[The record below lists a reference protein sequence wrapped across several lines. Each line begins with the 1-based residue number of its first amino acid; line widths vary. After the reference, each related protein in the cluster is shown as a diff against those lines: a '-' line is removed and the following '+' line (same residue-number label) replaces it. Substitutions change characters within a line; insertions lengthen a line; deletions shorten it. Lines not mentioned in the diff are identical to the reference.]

1 MARSKELNLTAQG
14 LWTWIARERKRRG
27 IGRTEFA
34 RRLGIRRETLY
45 KIEEVQQGSANASTL
60 LDALE
65 ELDAL
70 GAIAEI
76 DGMDWQ
82 GAVLMSLSKD
92 EAERYDAIAQDSN
105 LTRGEAI
112 RQLAAE
118 GLVARRRADRPNGK
132 AASGSEPTDR

>member
-1 MARSKELNLTAQG
+1 MAGSKELNLTAQG

-27 IGRTEFA
+27 IGRSEFA
-34 RRLGIRRETLY
+34 RMLGIRRESLY
-45 KIEEVQQGSANASTL
+45 KIEEVRKGASLASTL

-70 GAIAEI
+70 GAVAEI
-76 DGMDWQ
+76 DGMDWH

-92 EAERYDAIAQDSN
+92 EAERYDAIAE
-105 LTRGEAI
+105 TRGITRAEAI

-118 GLVARRRADRPNGK
+118 GLVARDRTKPN
-132 AASGSEPTDR
+132 SGGQRQRT

>member
-1 MARSKELNLTAQG
+1 MAGSKERNLTAQG

-27 IGRTEFA
+27 IGRSEFA
-34 RRLGIRRETLY
+34 RMLGIRRESLY
-45 KIEEVQQGSANASTL
+45 KIEEVRKGASLASTL

-70 GAIAEI
+70 GAVAEI
-76 DGMDWQ
+76 DGMDWH

-92 EAERYDAIAQDSN
+92 EAERYDAIAETRGI
-105 LTRGEAI
+105 TRGEAI

-118 GLVARRRADRPNGK
+118 GLVARDRTKPN
-132 AASGSEPTDR
+132 SGGQRQRT

>member
-1 MARSKELNLTAQG
+1 MAGSKERNLTAQG

-27 IGRTEFA
+27 IGRSEFA
-34 RRLGIRRETLY
+34 RMLGIRRESLY
-45 KIEEVQQGSANASTL
+45 KIEEVRKGASLASTL

-70 GAIAEI
+70 GAVAEI
-76 DGMDWQ
+76 DGMDWH

-92 EAERYDAIAQDSN
+92 EAERYDAIAETGGI
-105 LTRGEAI
+105 TRGEAI

-118 GLVARRRADRPNGK
+118 GLVARDRTKPN
-132 AASGSEPTDR
+132 SGGQRQRT

>member
-1 MARSKELNLTAQG
+1 MAGSKERNLTAQG

-27 IGRTEFA
+27 IGRSEFA
-34 RRLGIRRETLY
+34 RMLGIRRESLY
-45 KIEEVQQGSANASTL
+45 KIEEVRKGASLASTL

-70 GAIAEI
+70 GAVAEI
-76 DGMDWQ
+76 DGMDWH

-92 EAERYDAIAQDSN
+92 EKERYDAIAETSGI
-105 LTRGEAI
+105 TRAEAI

-118 GLVARRRADRPNGK
+118 GLVARDRTKPN
-132 AASGSEPTDR
+132 SGGQRQRT

>member
-1 MARSKELNLTAQG
+1 MARSKERNLTAQG

-27 IGRTEFA
+27 ISRAEFA

-45 KIEEVQQGSANASTL
+45 KIEEIQKGASTASTL

-65 ELDAL
+65 HLGVL
-70 GAIAEI
+70 GAVAEI

-92 EAERYDAIAQDSN
+92 EAERYDAIAETSGI
-105 LTRGEAI
+105 TRGQAI

-118 GLVARRRADRPNGK
+118 GLVARHRPK
-132 AASGSEPTDR
+132 HRSGDGPTDR

>member
-1 MARSKELNLTAQG
+1 MAGSKELNLTAQG

-27 IGRTEFA
+27 IGRSEFA
-34 RRLGIRRETLY
+34 RMLGIRRESLY
-45 KIEEVQQGSANASTL
+45 KIEEVRKGASLASTL

-70 GAIAEI
+70 GAVAEI
-76 DGMDWQ
+76 DGMDWH

-92 EAERYDAIAQDSN
+92 EKERYDAIAETSGI
-105 LTRGEAI
+105 TRAEAI

-118 GLVARRRADRPNGK
+118 GLVARDRTKPN
-132 AASGSEPTDR
+132 SGGQRQRT

>member
-1 MARSKELNLTAQG
+1 MAGSKERNLTAQG

-27 IGRTEFA
+27 IGRSEFA
-34 RRLGIRRETLY
+34 RMLGIRRESLY
-45 KIEEVQQGSANASTL
+45 KIEEVRKGASLASTL

-70 GAIAEI
+70 GAVAEI
-76 DGMDWQ
+76 DGMDWH

-92 EAERYDAIAQDSN
+92 EAERYDAIAETRGI
-105 LTRGEAI
+105 TRGEAI

-118 GLVARRRADRPNGK
+118 GLLARGRTKPN
-132 AASGSEPTDR
+132 SGGQRQRT

>member
-1 MARSKELNLTAQG
+1 MAGREERNLTALR
-14 LWTWIARERKRRG
+14 LWKWIARERKKRG
-27 IGRTEFA
+27 INRSEFA

-76 DGMDWQ
+76 DGMDWR

-92 EAERYDAIAQDSN
+92 EAERYDAIAEARGV
-105 LTRGEAI
+105 TRGEAI

-118 GLVARRRADRPNGK
+118 GLVARRRADRPNGQ
-132 AASGSEPTDR
+132 AASGDGPKDR

>member
-1 MARSKELNLTAQG
+1 MAGSKELNLTAQG

-27 IGRTEFA
+27 IGRSEFA
-34 RRLGIRRETLY
+34 RMLGIRRESLY
-45 KIEEVQQGSANASTL
+45 KIEEVRKGASLASTL

-70 GAIAEI
+70 GAVAEI
-76 DGMDWQ
+76 DGMDWH

-92 EAERYDAIAQDSN
+92 EAERYDAIAETGGI
-105 LTRGEAI
+105 TRGEAI

-118 GLVARRRADRPNGK
+118 GLVARDRTKPN
-132 AASGSEPTDR
+132 SGGQRQRT

>member
-1 MARSKELNLTAQG
+1 MAGSKELNLTAQG

-27 IGRTEFA
+27 IGRSEFA
-34 RRLGIRRETLY
+34 RMLGIRRESLY
-45 KIEEVQQGSANASTL
+45 KIEEVRKGASLASTL

-70 GAIAEI
+70 GAVAEI
-76 DGMDWQ
+76 DGMDWH

-92 EAERYDAIAQDSN
+92 EAERYDAIAETGGI
-105 LTRGEAI
+105 TRGEAI

-118 GLVARRRADRPNGK
+118 GLVARDRIKPN
-132 AASGSEPTDR
+132 SGGQRQST